1 MAAPRRSA
9 KASADT
15 SHEEAEPLDEA
26 AEGPESAAE
35 PKNEDSGPTAME
47 RAYMDA
53 LKRERAG
60 YELRGMKDRMA
71 QVDAEL
77 KRMSR

>member
-9 KASADT
+9 KAQADDPG
-15 SHEEAEPLDEA
+15 EPETLGQETEDEA
-26 AEGPESAAE
+26 APKPEGA
-35 PKNEDSGPTAME
+35 GPTAME

-53 LKRERAG
+53 LQRERAG
-60 YELRGMKDRMA
+60 YERRGLADRVA

-77 KRMSR
+77 KRFKR

>member
-9 KASADT
+9 KAAADASDEPEVEENGQEADET
-15 SHEEAEPLDEA
+15 AADKEAEV
-26 AEGPESAAE
+26 
-35 PKNEDSGPTAME
+35 GPTALE

-53 LKRERAG
+53 LQRERAG
-60 YELRGMKDRMA
+60 YEMRGLTDRVK

-77 KRMSR
+77 KRFER

>member
-9 KASADT
+9 KAQADDPD
-15 SHEEAEPLDEA
+15 EPETLDQETEDEA
-26 AEGPESAAE
+26 APKREGA
-35 PKNEDSGPTAME
+35 DLTAME

-53 LKRERAG
+53 LQRERAG
-60 YELRGMKDRMA
+60 YEQRGLTDRVA

-77 KRMSR
+77 KRFKR

>member
-9 KASADT
+9 KADAAHGEPEPTENPDV
-15 SHEEAEPLDEA
+15 EEQNAQPA
-26 AEGPESAAE
+26 AESA
-35 PKNEDSGPTAME
+35 GPTAME

-60 YELRGMKDRMA
+60 YEQRGLKDRVA
-71 QVDAEL
+71 QVNAEL
-77 KRMSR
+77 KRLGTRGD

>member
-9 KASADT
+9 KAAADT
-15 SHEEAEPLDEA
+15 SDEHEVEGAEQEAEQPASAEA
-26 AEGPESAAE
+26 
-35 PKNEDSGPTAME
+35 GPTVME

-53 LKRERAG
+53 LQRERAG
-60 YELRGMKDRMA
+60 YEMRGLTDRVN

-77 KRMSR
+77 KRFNR

>member
-9 KASADT
+9 KAQADT
-15 SHEEAEPLDEA
+15 PVDPEALDPETEEEAT
-26 AEGPESAAE
+26 
-35 PKNEDSGPTAME
+35 PKRETAGPTAME

-53 LKRERAG
+53 LRRERAG
-60 YELRGMKDRMA
+60 YEQRGLTDRVA

-77 KRMSR
+77 KRFKR

>member
-9 KASADT
+9 KASADAP
-15 SHEEAEPLDEA
+15 SAEPEPLEDEQEHKDPDGEQPA
-26 AEGPESAAE
+26 KA
-35 PKNEDSGPTAME
+35 NGPTVME

-53 LKRERAG
+53 LQRERAG
-60 YELRGMKDRMA
+60 YERRGLTNRVA

-77 KRMSR
+77 KRFER

>member
-9 KASADT
+9 KAQADDPD
-15 SHEEAEPLDEA
+15 EPEPLDQGAKEEA
-26 AEGPESAAE
+26 APKHEGAS
-35 PKNEDSGPTAME
+35 PTAME

-53 LKRERAG
+53 LRRERAG
-60 YELRGMKDRMA
+60 YEQRGLTDRVA

-77 KRMSR
+77 KRFKQ

>member
-9 KASADT
+9 KAQVDASDEPDVSARDT
-15 SHEEAEPLDEA
+15 ETETTPTR
-26 AEGPESAAE
+26 
-35 PKNEDSGPTAME
+35 EDPGLTAME

-53 LKRERAG
+53 LQRERAG
-60 YELRGMKDRMA
+60 YERRGLTDRVS

-77 KRMSR
+77 KRFK